1 MALDN
6 YKSALVTGAS
16 SGIGLAV
23 ARNLDA
29 RGMKVI
35 AVARRVKK
43 LEQLG
48 QTTNC
53 LTVALDVGDIDAVIR
68 LVGEHQPDVIINNAG
83 TGLGITGLTDTTAS
97 DISASVRTNVEAPL
111 QIITAA
117 LHGMKERKR
126 GHIVNIGS
134 IAGLYPLV
142 SALYGAGKSA
152 IHRLSQNLRVELL
165 GTGIRVT
172 EICPGRVTSEFYDA
186 ASGDPELLAR
196 TKDSGIEELRPE
208 DVTDAILFALDA
220 PQHVN
225 VGMIELTP
233 TDQVIGGA
241 PLTPKE

>member
-1 MALDN
+1 MALDD

-16 SGIGLAV
+16 SGIGLAI

-29 RGMKVI
+29 RGIKVV
-35 AVARRVKK
+35 AVARRAEK
-43 LEQLG
+43 LEKLG
-48 QTTNC
+48 QTTDC
-53 LTVALDVGDIDAVIR
+53 LTVALDVGDVDAVIR
-68 LVGEHQPDVIINNAG
+68 LVGEHQPDIIINNAG
-83 TGLGITGLTDTTAS
+83 TGLGITGLSDTTPS
-97 DISASVRTNVEAPL
+97 DISASIRTNVEAPL

-117 LHGMKERKR
+117 LDGMKERRR

-186 ASGDPELLAR
+186 ASGDPEILAR

-208 DVTDAILFALDA
+208 DIADAALFALNA

-225 VGMIELTP
+225 VGMIEITP
-233 TDQVIGGA
+233 TEQVIGGA

>member
-1 MALDN
+1 MALDD

-16 SGIGLAV
+16 SGIGKAI
-23 ARNLDA
+23 ARSLDA
-29 RGMKVI
+29 RGLKVI
-35 AVARRVKK
+35 AVARRVDK
-43 LEQLG
+43 LEQLQ
-48 QTTNC
+48 QTTDC
-53 LTVALDVGDIDAVIR
+53 LTIALDVGDLDAMIG
-68 LVGEHQPDVIINNAG
+68 LVTEHQPDIIINNAG
-83 TGLGITGLTDTTAS
+83 TGLGITGLADSTQS
-97 DISASVRTNVEAPL
+97 EISASVRTNVEAPL

-117 LHGMKERKR
+117 LDGMKQRKR

-152 IHRLSQNLRVELL
+152 MHRLSQNLRVELL
-165 GTGIRVT
+165 GSGIRVT

-186 ASGDPELLAR
+186 ASGDPQILAR

-208 DVTDAILFALDA
+208 DIADAVLFALDA

-233 TDQVIGGA
+233 TDQVVGGA
-241 PLTPKE
+241 PLTPKQ

>member
-1 MALDN
+1 MPLND
-6 YKSALVTGAS
+6 YKTALVTGAS
-16 SGIGLAV
+16 SGIGLSIAQS
-23 ARNLDA
+23 LGA
-29 RGMKVI
+29 RGLGVI
-35 AVARRVKK
+35 AVARRAEK
-43 LEQLG
+43 LAELG
-48 QTTNC
+48 RSTNC
-53 LTVALDVGDIDAVIR
+53 MTVALDVGDVDAVIR
-68 LVGEHQPDVIINNAG
+68 LVGEHQPDIIINNAG
-83 TGLGITGLTDTTAS
+83 TGLGITGLTDSTPS
-97 DISASVRTNVEAPL
+97 DITASVRTNVEAPL

-117 LHGMKERKR
+117 LDGMKQQGR

-186 ASGDPELLAR
+186 ASGDPQKLAR
-196 TKDSGIEELRPE
+196 TKDSGIEELRPR
-208 DVTDAILFALDA
+208 DIADAVLFALDS

-233 TDQVIGGA
+233 INQVIGGT
-241 PLTPKE
+241 PLTPK